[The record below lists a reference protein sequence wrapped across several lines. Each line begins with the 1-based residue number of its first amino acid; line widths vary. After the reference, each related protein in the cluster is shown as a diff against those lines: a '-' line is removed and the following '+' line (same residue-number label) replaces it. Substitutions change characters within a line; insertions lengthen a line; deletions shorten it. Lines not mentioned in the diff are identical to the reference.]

1 MELRLSSIKQ
11 HLIWLN
17 LEQFTLIVKCLFCS
31 CMQNDTYDTMNSNK
45 HFFNF
50 STKLRKKKQRSMH
63 VKVITNR
70 KSIRSGRLG
79 DMKLCI
85 FAELHVL
92 NECKC
97 QFHPDTFSFLGKNV
111 WLNKIKLEKKNS
123 FKNMQWNVK
132 CVSEKCYSMSLL
144 FIHFHKQLSDLH
156 MCPYFE
162 SGHFMYSKNSQ
173 NSIFIIS
180 NV

>member
-1 MELRLSSIKQ
+1 MFVLFLHAKW
-11 HLIWLN
+11 HIWHN
-17 LEQFTLIVKCLFCS
+17 EFEQT
-31 CMQNDTYDTMNSNK
+31 
-45 HFFNF
+45 FFKF
-50 STKLRKKKQRSMH
+50 FYKTSKKNQRSMH

-97 QFHPDTFSFLGKNV
+97 QVHPDTFSFLGKNV